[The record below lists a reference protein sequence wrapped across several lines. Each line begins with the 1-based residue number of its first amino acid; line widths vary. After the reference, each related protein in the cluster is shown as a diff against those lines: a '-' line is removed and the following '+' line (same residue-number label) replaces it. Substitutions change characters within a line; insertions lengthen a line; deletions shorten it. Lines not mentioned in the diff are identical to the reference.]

1 MADKTIGSLPSI
13 ASLDDTSYIP
23 AEQQGSAGKVSG
35 LQFKQFAQASVSQ
48 YVTAA
53 QQAAEQAQSAVIQVD
68 GKVQQAEQAAEDAQ
82 EAVGQIGTAVEDTL
96 SNAQAAQSAKDTA
109 VSAAGEASDSAT
121 EAAGSATTAQGAA
134 TEAQVHSEDAQGFAS
149 AASTSATAAEESA
162 TQATTKAGEAASS
175 ASEAAGSATTA
186 GNHASDAEESA
197 GLAQGY
203 ASDAKAAK
211 EAIENLGVAGET
223 LQAGQG
229 VQVEK
234 TVSTSGVVTL
244 TFKIPQGPQGVGI
257 SNVAMNENGN
267 LVITLDTQQ
276 AFDVGRVKGDPGS
289 SVVRSER
296 ISGNG
301 SPGTTDVW
309 ALYNQDDEQ
318 VGTYTVYNG
327 MDGTGAGDMT
337 KDVYDPTGKNQDI
350 FLYVDQ
356 KISALKQEIIGMN
369 ILIAQG
375 DGE

>member
-1 MADKTIGSLPSI
+1 MADKTIGSLPAI
-13 ASLDDTSYIP
+13 ESLDDTSLIP
-23 AEQQGSAGKVSG
+23 AEQQGVAVKVTG
-35 LQFKQFAQASVSQ
+35 AQFKGFAQAAVGQ
-48 YVTAA
+48 YVTQAQAAA
-53 QQAAEQAQSAVIQVD
+53 QDAESSAESAEQSVA
-68 GKVQQAEQAAEDAQ
+68 
-82 EAVGQIGTAVEDTL
+82 QIGTAVEDTL
-96 SNAQAAQSAKDTA
+96 ANKSAAQAAQEAAEQAEADAKGFSESAQGYA
-109 VSAAGEASDSAT
+109 SQASESAS
-121 EAAGSATTAQGAA
+121 EAAGSATSAQGFA
-134 TEAQVHSEDAQGFAS
+134 TDALGHSEDAKGFAS
-149 AASTSATAAEESA
+149 AASTSATAAEQSA
-162 TQATTKAGEAASS
+162 AQATTKAGEAASS

-203 ASDAKAAK
+203 ASDAQAAK

-223 LQAGQG
+223 LQAGQS

-350 FLYVDQ
+350 FAYVDQ
-356 KISALKQEIIGMN
+356 KVASLKEEILGMN
-369 ILIAQG
+369 FFVVQG
-375 DGE
+375 DE

>member
-1 MADKTIGSLPSI
+1 MANKTIGSLPSI

-23 AEQQGSAGKVSG
+23 AEQQGSAVKVSG

-53 QQAAEQAQSAVIQVD
+53 QQAAEQAQSAVSQVD

-82 EAVGQIGTAVEDTL
+82 DAVEQIGTAVEDTL

-109 VSAAGEASDSAT
+109 VSAAGEASDSAA
-121 EAAGSATTAQGAA
+121 EAAGSVTAAQGAA

-327 MDGTGAGDMT
+327 MDGTGAGDMK

-375 DGE
+375 EGE